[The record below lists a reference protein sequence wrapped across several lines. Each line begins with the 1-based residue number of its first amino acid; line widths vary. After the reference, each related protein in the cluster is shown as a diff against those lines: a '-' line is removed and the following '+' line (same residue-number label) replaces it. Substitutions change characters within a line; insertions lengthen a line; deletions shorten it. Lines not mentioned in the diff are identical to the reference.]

1 MPWGDSMHYGHATG
15 QGKGNSLT
23 ASTDQVRSR
32 ASILPSGVH
41 WKRSAAF
48 REALGAGRSA
58 ERKKR
63 VLRSPTYWL
72 GSDTEAGSPSAGA
85 MVDTVAMNA

>member
-1 MPWGDSMHYGHATG
+1 MPRGDSMHYGHATG

-32 ASILPSGVH
+32 VSILPSGVH
-41 WKRSAAF
+41 GKRSAAL

-58 ERKKR
+58 KLNETLLAEPDLLARKR
-63 VLRSPTYWL
+63 
-72 GSDTEAGSPSAGA
+72 
-85 MVDTVAMNA
+85 